1 MANFLPDMNPGFGSN
16 QSPAERR
23 VQGAGPVQELQPP
36 VRGKGD
42 PMPFLPSGQLP
53 RYQGQEPQGP
63 LTMQRPMPTSPAPE
77 ITEEQVDAAVDIVSD
92 EDGNFSWGD
101 LFLAVGRGVGG
112 LAKAMGPAGV
122 GALAGAAMGGGLQG
136 AAYGAVGAMSG
147 KYKGL
152 NEGMELRQKYALA
165 RQKMGTALNDK
176 RVTNLKFLYDQ
187 QIKGH
192 QYEQAARTMTQ
203 ISTLTGVNLAGD
215 ENTAMHMAMKVEY
228 RKKNF
233 ETDFDRSMEGIYG
246 GGATPDEQALMAYTK
261 RFTEDESNIRALLGI
276 PDDKRVTQEHR
287 DSALRTLGR
296 HVEGFNV
303 EAAASFTK
311 ALHAQYMTIANTESQ
326 FLGSF
331 WARVGEGQKWQGE
344 GQQSFDSGLAA
355 LTQARNQGHSPDYVS
370 MRAGLNSLGSAKKMR
385 ILKDSISNLYT
396 TKNIDKYAALMSGTG
411 QHMTTSQAAIGLV
424 AGVLDPAELEEVRK
438 HIGELEK
445 TIGATATPP
454 GLPGVTQAPQRV
466 PPGQQG
472 ALPTPTQPPGVTPQG
487 PGATPTPPGATPTP
501 PGATMG
507 PGQQSPLPAPA
518 PTPAGLGA
526 AHTTIQQEGLAD
538 RVLGTM
544 IDNPDLAN
552 ATSPED
558 MLDQAARID
567 PDLRQAISDTGVKQ
581 ALSLMFNDTSKYK
594 KFVTEGTPERD
605 LIELQR
611 DKEPHVGRSYM
622 IEKGRERLAESDQAG
637 VDMRVST
644 EELLAHYRSG
654 ADSTYPQ
661 KVESEEWTGTS
672 FQKFM
677 KHFKSKESDEILK
690 EQPEYKEM
698 LKAGVPEKEA
708 LDVFKDALYNQKD
721 WRDDERVREAVLE
734 DAPGHMRNV
743 EGAAG
748 QAIVRDRLNRLLTR
762 GGGSPSSPP
771 GAETQFDPLTVTF
784 GRAGDTTDSPASATT
799 SPSQIPQQNKPQR
812 RRNPGNIQAGG
823 VADQWAQRDSDGNLI
838 LDKEGHLQF
847 ETAEDGFKAM
857 EADITA
863 KISGNSPA
871 TQTKLKKPNVEDVD
885 ELGKVYAEDPN
896 WANNVK
902 SILKR
907 DHDIDA
913 DSVHIRQIPIPALV
927 DSISKAEGFLA

>member
-1 MANFLPDMNPGFGSN
+1 MANFLPDMNPAFGVN

-23 VQGAGPVQELQPP
+23 VQGAGPVQGLQPP

-63 LTMQRPMPTSPAPE
+63 LTMERPMPTPPTPE

-92 EDGNFSWGD
+92 KDGNFSWGD
-101 LFLAVGRGVGG
+101 LFMAVGRGVGG
-112 LAKAMGPAGV
+112 IAKAMGPAGV

-136 AAYGAVGAMSG
+136 AAYGAAGAMGG
-147 KYKGL
+147 KYQGL
-152 NEGMELRQKYALA
+152 SEGMELRQKYALA

-176 RVTNLKFLYDQ
+176 RVANLKFLYDQ

-192 QYEQAARTMTQ
+192 QYEKAARTMTQ
-203 ISTLTGVNLAGD
+203 ISTLTGVNLAED

-233 ETDFDRSMEGIYG
+233 ESDFDTAMAGIYG
-246 GGATPDEQALMAYTK
+246 ADATPDQQALTAYVK
-261 RFTEDESNIRALLGI
+261 RFTEDESNIRAMLGI
-276 PDDKRVTQEHR
+276 PDDKPVTQAHR
-287 DSALRTLGR
+287 DSALRALGS
-296 HVEGFNV
+296 HVEGFQQG
-303 EAAASFTK
+303 ASESFIK
-311 ALHAQYMTIANTESQ
+311 ALHSQNMTIARTQNQ

-331 WARVGEGQKWQGE
+331 WAKVGEGQNWRGE
-344 GQQSFDSGLAA
+344 GQQSFESGLAA
-355 LTQARNQGHSPDYVS
+355 LTQAQNQGHSPGYVNVRS
-370 MRAGLNSLGSAKKMR
+370 GLDSLGPGKKMKL
-385 ILKDSISNLYT
+385 IKDNISDLYN
-396 TKNIDKYAALMSGTG
+396 TKNIDNYVALMNQSG
-411 QHMTTSQAAIGLV
+411 HEMTTSQAAIGLV
-424 AGVLDPAELEEVRK
+424 SGVLDAGQLEEVRK
-438 HIGELEK
+438 HIGELER
-445 TIGATATPP
+445 TMGIQVRAVA
-454 GLPGVTQAPQRV
+454 PGVTQGPPVA

-472 ALPTPTQPPGVTPQG
+472 PLPTPTQ
-487 PGATPTPPGATPTP
+487 PPGATPTP

-507 PGQQSPLPAPA
+507 PGQQGPLPAPA
-518 PTPAGLGA
+518 PTPAGLREA
-526 AHTTIQQEGLAD
+526 TQTIQREN
-538 RVLGTM
+538 LGNAVINTI

-558 MLDQAARID
+558 MLDQAARIN
-567 PDLRQAISDTGVKQ
+567 PTIRQAISDTGVKQ
-581 ALSLMFNDTSKYK
+581 VLANEMFKDTSKYK
-594 KFVTEGTPERD
+594 RFVTEGTPERD
-605 LIELQR
+605 LAQLQR
-611 DKEPHVGRSYM
+611 DKEPSSIFDSSRHVGRSYM
-622 IEKGRERLAESDQAG
+622 IEKGRERLAESEAKEK
-637 VDMRVST
+637 RLSSSA

-654 ADSTYPQ
+654 
-661 KVESEEWTGTS
+661 SEKPYKERLEDEQG
-672 FQKFM
+672 FM
-677 KHFKSKESDEILK
+677 PPVFGEDKRGAFATDFAPTKAKGPMDEILK
-690 EQPEYKEM
+690 KQPEYKEI
-698 LKAGVPEKEA
+698 LQAGVPEKEA
-708 LDVFKDALYNQKD
+708 LDVFKDALWWGRD
-721 WRDDERVREAVLE
+721 WKDDERVREAVLE
-734 DAPGHMRNV
+734 GDPSLREMRDEDRYFAP
-743 EGAAG
+743 EGATQSA
-748 QAIVRDRLNRLLTR
+748 QIRQRLNMLTR
-762 GGGSPSSPP
+762 GGGSPSSP
-771 GAETQFDPLTVTF
+771 G
-784 GRAGDTTDSPASATT
+784 AGDTTEPPAPVTT
-799 SPSQIPQQNKPQR
+799 SPSQISQQNKPQR

-838 LDKEGHLQF
+838 LDEEGHLQF

-913 DSVHIRQIPIPALV
+913 DSIHIRQIPIPALV